1 MKLENCTADPR
12 TLVAQLPSGARAVL
26 TLGPGEVSKEI
37 DAEAVKVLRSNLAV
51 ELLFRHKL
59 IREYKPKPEPAKAKA
74 PVQPETKPKTKSK
87 TSTKTELD
95 LGV

>member
-12 TLVAQLPSGARAVL
+12 TLVAHLPSGARAVL

-37 DAEAVKVLRSNLAV
+37 DAEAVKVLRSNPAV

-59 IREYKPKPEPAKAKA
+59 IREYKPKPKAESKPKPPVPKAPAKAKA
-74 PVQPETKPKTKSK
+74 KPKV
-87 TSTKTELD
+87 ELD
-95 LGV
+95 FEV